1 MGGVEEGPRA
11 GEALRRRSSPRSLAG
26 PPVFAQRRFGFGLVV
41 DASTIL
47 SAMVRLLVMASLV
60 AAPSFAED
68 CTLSEDALRP
78 QLDARKLPK
87 GAKVTAQKRKD
98 RLHRETLRFADGLE
112 ATLQVSGCEHLG
124 LLVALNSTKAVPAT
138 ITPADAVALMKKVLP
153 TLPVG
158 AQATLRPAMFL
169 DALSALKTVPSAFPV
184 VLDCGEFTSC
194 ELSLDTTTK
203 SPSLVIAY
211 DFAL

>member
-1 MGGVEEGPRA
+1 M
-11 GEALRRRSSPRSLAG
+11 L
-26 PPVFAQRRFGFGLVV
+26 
-41 DASTIL
+41 
-47 SAMVRLLVMASLV
+47 RLLVMVSLA
-60 AAPSFAED
+60 AAPAFAEDD

-78 QLDARKLPK
+78 QLDLKQLPK
-87 GAKVTAQKRKD
+87 GAKVTEQKRKD

-124 LLVALNSTKAVPAT
+124 LLVALSSTKAVPAT
-138 ITPADAVALMKKVLP
+138 LPPADAVALMKKVLP
-153 TLPVG
+153 TLPVR

-169 DALSALKTVPSAFPV
+169 NALGALKTVPSAFPV

-194 ELSLDTTTK
+194 ELLLDTTGK
-203 SPSLVIAY
+203 RPVLRIGY